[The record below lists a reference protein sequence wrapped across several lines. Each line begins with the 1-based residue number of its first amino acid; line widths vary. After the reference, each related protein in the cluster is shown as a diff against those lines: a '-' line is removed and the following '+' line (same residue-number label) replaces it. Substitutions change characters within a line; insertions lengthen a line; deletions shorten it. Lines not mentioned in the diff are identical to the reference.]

1 MGANFGRSR
10 GACLSKEGVE
20 HGCWSE
26 LSFLRTLTKDMSKR
40 ILGVGVILV
49 LLAVGAYASRGIW
62 RSWIEELQQPAIPV
76 ATPYRPATSSVP
88 TLPVATSSAGMPV
101 VPSRTPSSTVPAP
114 TPVSPTLR
122 DPFTFQGTRPA
133 ELNLA
138 VPFMLQAPKQNW
150 DMPYQ
155 EACEEASL
163 LMVRGFLQGRTTD
176 FGADEADRQIIDLVA
191 YEESK
196 GDAPDVTL
204 RRLGEIAEAK
214 FGFRPVVKTVTSI
227 DDVKNAIANGYPVI
241 VPASGK
247 ALQNPNF
254 RNGGPPYHMVVAKGY
269 LADGR
274 IVTNDPG
281 TRKGKD
287 YVYGASL
294 FFNAIHDW
302 NDGDVPN
309 GEKII
314 LVLLPKE

>member
-1 MGANFGRSR
+1 
-10 GACLSKEGVE
+10 
-20 HGCWSE
+20 
-26 LSFLRTLTKDMSKR
+26 MSKR
-40 ILGVGVILV
+40 ILGVGVV
-49 LLAVGAYASRGIW
+49 LALFAGGAYASRGTW
-62 RSWIEELQQPAIPV
+62 RPLVERVQQPAIPH
-76 ATPYRPATSSVP
+76 ATPYRPATSSIP
-88 TLPVATSSAGMPV
+88 TAATATTSVGTPL
-101 VPSRTPSSTVPAP
+101 VPSRVSSSTSPTPTPALP
-114 TPVSPTLR
+114 TPV
-122 DPFTFQGTRPA
+122 DPFVFEGARPA
-133 ELNLA
+133 EMNLA

-163 LMVRGFLQGRTTD
+163 LMVRGFLQGKTAD
-176 FGADEADRQIIDLVA
+176 FGVDEADRQILDLVA

-196 GDAPDVTL
+196 GYAPDVTL

-214 FGFRPVVKTVTSI
+214 FGFRPVVKKVTSI
-227 DDVKNAIANGYPVI
+227 DEVKNAIANGYPVI

-269 LADGR
+269 LVDGR

-302 NDGDVPN
+302 NEGDVPN

>member
-1 MGANFGRSR
+1 MP
-10 GACLSKEGVE
+10 
-20 HGCWSE
+20 
-26 LSFLRTLTKDMSKR
+26 KR
-40 ILGVGVILV
+40 ILGVGVVLV
-49 LLAVGAYASRGIW
+49 LLAGGAYASRGTW
-62 RSWIEELQQPAIPV
+62 RPLVEGLQQPAIPV
-76 ATPYRPATSSVP
+76 ATPYRPATSSVSVS
-88 TLPVATSSAGMPV
+88 PVATSSIDVPV
-101 VPSRTPSSTVPAP
+101 APSRIPTSTPSTP
-114 TPVSPTLR
+114 TPALPTLV
-122 DPFTFQGTRPA
+122 DPFVFEGARPV
-133 ELNLA
+133 EMNLA

-163 LMVRGFLQGRTTD
+163 LMVRGFLQGKTTD

-204 RRLGEIAEAK
+204 RRLSEIAEAK
-214 FGFRPVVKTVTSI
+214 FGYRPVVKRVTSI

-281 TRKGKD
+281 TRKGKN
-287 YVYGASL
+287 YLYSASL

-314 LVLLPKE
+314 LVLVPKR